1 MNWSLVL
8 LTLLHLLVPIY
19 WLGGDLGTFYSAGF
33 MMDEKRPAGERLL
46 ALKIMNGID
55 MAPRTVLILTLP
67 TGLSLAAAKG
77 WLAIAP
83 WALAGLW
90 VFGLIW
96 LALAWAV
103 HLIHGSRGALARG
116 IDIKIRYAM
125 IALLAGSGVAGL
137 TGHLA
142 MPFFI
147 ACKLLVLAACVTTG
161 VMVRF
166 QLVPLF
172 PAIAAMKAQGA
183 TPQSDAAIRKVLGQ
197 TRPTVQCIW
206 VLVLIACVLGLGT
219 PV

>member
-1 MNWSLVL
+1 MNWSLAL

-33 MMDEKRPAGERLL
+33 MMDAKRPVNERLL
-46 ALKIMNGID
+46 ALKIMNNID

-77 WLAIAP
+77 WVMVAP
-83 WALAGLW
+83 SALAGLW
-90 VFGLIW
+90 AAGLIW

-103 HLIHGSRGALARG
+103 HLDHGPRGQKARG

-125 IALLAGSGVAGL
+125 ILLLAGSGVAGL

-142 MPFFI
+142 LPLFI
-147 ACKLLVLAACVTTG
+147 ACKLLVLAACVATG
-161 VMVRF
+161 VVVRW

-172 PAIAAMKAQGA
+172 PAIAAMKQHGPS
-183 TPQSDAAIRKVLGQ
+183 PQSDAAILKVLGQ
-197 TRPTVQCIW
+197 TRPTVQGIW
-206 VLVLIACVLGLGT
+206 VLVLIASLLGIAT
-219 PV
+219 PT

>member
-1 MNWSLVL
+1 MNWSLAL
-8 LTLLHLLVPIY
+8 LTLLHLLIPIY

-33 MMDEKRPAGERLL
+33 MMDPKRTVGERLL

-67 TGLSLAAAKG
+67 TGLSLGVAKG
-77 WLAIAP
+77 WIELGP
-83 WALAGLW
+83 WALGGLW
-90 VFGLIW
+90 VFSLIW

-103 HLIHGSRGALARG
+103 HLDHGARGQWARG

-125 IALLAGSGVAGL
+125 ILLLAGGGVAGL
-137 TGHLA
+137 TGQIGL
-142 MPFFI
+142 PFFM

-161 VMVRF
+161 VIVRF

-172 PAIAAMKAQGA
+172 PAIAAMKQNGA
-183 TPQSDAAIRKVLGQ
+183 TPQSDAAILKVLGQ